1 MRMMRKS
8 TGVLSL
14 TAFFVI
20 IGAVVTVLMAKEYQR
35 DLFRQVEDFSR
46 FQINTFPGDWKSRGG
61 NGAEV
66 YRVKSDGE
74 GYLEAKADKTAV
86 TIAKAFTYELKE
98 YPLLHWEWKA
108 VVLPE
113 GGDERYKKTG
123 DSAAGIYVIFSGLLP
138 KNIKYV
144 WSSSLPVG
152 TNTKSPYTGRTEI
165 VVLQNNSSPLETW
178 VSEEVNVYKDY
189 RRLFGEEP
197 SEVQGI
203 GIMTDSDNT
212 KSIALAHYR
221 RLSVSKTPAQ

>member
-1 MRMMRKS
+1 
-8 TGVLSL
+8 
-14 TAFFVI
+14 
-20 IGAVVTVLMAKEYQR
+20 
-35 DLFRQVEDFSR
+35 
-46 FQINTFPGDWKSRGG
+46 
-61 NGAEV
+61 
-66 YRVKSDGE
+66 
-74 GYLEAKADKTAV
+74 
-86 TIAKAFTYELKE
+86 
-98 YPLLHWEWKA
+98 
-108 VVLPE
+108 
-113 GGDERYKKTG
+113 
-123 DSAAGIYVIFSGLLP
+123 
-138 KNIKYV
+138 
-144 WSSSLPVG
+144 VG